1 MSPSDIRGSGRRFS
15 EADLA
20 CPGFS
25 RTLEIPKT
33 VGRCAF
39 NPTLILDLRDRGWTP
54 VDRTSESPFTGR
66 PAQVNELS
74 QTVRVNACLLLSPVH
89 LPGAFFMFG
98 TRSTGTIPRKEGY
111 GNANKGIGS

>member
-1 MSPSDIRGSGRRFS
+1 MSLSVIRGSGRS
-15 EADLA
+15 SSAADLA
-20 CPGFS
+20 CREIS
-25 RTLEIPKT
+25 RTLDIPKT

-74 QTVRVNACLLLSPVH
+74 QMVRVKAYLLLSPVH

-111 GNANKGIGS
+111 GNANKGNGS